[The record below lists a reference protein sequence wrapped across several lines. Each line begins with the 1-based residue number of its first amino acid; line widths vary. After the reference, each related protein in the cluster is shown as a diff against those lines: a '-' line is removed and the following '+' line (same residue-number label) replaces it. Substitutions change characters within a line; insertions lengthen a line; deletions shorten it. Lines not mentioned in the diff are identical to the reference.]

1 MLLHITKSAPSL
13 RRHPILL
20 ANDHAQTAYRFRHVR
35 DVKNPDN
42 GKPLGDFVLEPKGR
56 QWIETPLGV
65 TQLEL

>member
-1 MLLHITKSAPSL
+1 MLLTRNLRRPL

-20 ANDHAQTAYRFRHVR
+20 ANDHTRAAYRFRHVR

-65 TQLEL
+65 TTP